1 MARTKIRIY
10 PGNWIGIGGVSL
22 SYGFQYVHIDTEGD
36 VGLNVGVYTHM
47 CSLAPSTKRAWK
59 Q

>member
-1 MARTKIRIY
+1 MARAKIRIY
-10 PGNWIGIGGVSL
+10 PGNWIGIGGLSL

-36 VGLNVGVYTHM
+36 LGINVGGHTYM
-47 CSLAPSTKRAWK
+47 YSLALSTKRAWK